1 MKAIARAKTWHRVL
15 AASVALTAVCG
26 FSETPDYFVEWV
38 QPSAALHVDT
48 GVRGKVGVKAE
59 VQFIHRSS
67 PTFPVLLGSWGG
79 NKKRFNLVMHWNEQ
93 GRWEYGD
100 QMNNLGGFP
109 WYGLLTTVS
118 VEVPANGAMSCTWTN
133 TEGGSMNH
141 TMNAT
146 ATYGLLDT
154 ETTLT
159 LFASHYKDASS
170 ESFNQPHLGRLY
182 YCKLWEGDTGAW
194 TLSRDFRPCVKDGV
208 AGLYDSVEGVIHYP
222 AGNVLVAGPVAYD
235 TIATWNGGTTP
246 TAAEL
251 ATASNWTCTDKNG
264 DSVASAVPD
273 KATLVV
279 FPAGIGSVTLPD
291 GYIAP
296 WGAVR
301 ADGSVAHPATQ
312 YGTYTKGRDFVII
325 PAYGYGTSDTKGYF
339 TQDGGTVEIGGAAT
353 IGRTGIG
360 HYTMTGGRLHATGN
374 FYVGHSWSGNNA
386 GDGLFSISGDAV
398 AELDKGIILGN
409 NRTPGTLALSGGTL
423 FTPSIKKGSNTATVT
438 FDGGTVVAT
447 NVTDGANFITGLNNV
462 TYGPGVWCY
471 CQCRRHLL
479 GWQGKSDWRQQG
491 DVLHQPRREQAAVR
505 QRDARVLDDH
515 YHAQGVDEDVLPR
528 QGLWELSRVHLQQ
541 KQRFGRFGPGRCT
554 ERRYVHGHGNA
565 RCQHSLLPRVH
576 VEAERQRRYGNQ
588 GVLLQRHNRRTRG
601 QFHPDPH
608 GSTRSSSS
616 RSAWG
621 IPSGTIPTPT
631 RTTTKCA
638 CGAGHFPRTPLRS
651 ARRRVRTRRR
661 RTSRRLWPCL
671 PLTATSPSPPA

>member
-515 YHAQGVDEDVLPR
+515 YHAQGTYTGTGTLDANTPYYLAFTLKPNASGGTEIKGYCYNATTGALVGSFTQTLTDRQDHPAVVLPGVFLLER
-528 QGLWELSRVHLQQ
+528 SRRLRGLR
-541 KQRFGRFGPGRCT
+541 
-554 ERRYVHGHGNA
+554 
-565 RCQHSLLPRVH
+565 
-576 VEAERQRRYGNQ
+576 
-588 GVLLQRHNRRTRG
+588 
-601 QFHPDPH
+601 
-608 GSTRSSSS
+608 
-616 RSAWG
+616 
-621 IPSGTIPTPT
+621 
-631 RTTTKCA
+631 
-638 CGAGHFPRTPLRS
+638 RS
-651 ARRRVRTRRR
+651 ARVERGAFRGRHCAQRDEGSGRDGGGHRGDCGRV
-661 RTSRRLWPCL
+661 SR
-671 PLTATSPSPPA
+671 